1 MARGYLNQPE
11 LTDEKFVGDPFAE
24 GKRMYRTGDLAKW
37 LPDGNIEFL
46 GRIDHQVKVRGFRIE
61 LGEVEAALAR
71 LEGISEAAAVIREN
85 NTGETEICAYYTA
98 VGARPA
104 AQLRTE
110 LSRSLPEYMIPAHL
124 IELDSMPLT
133 ANGKVDKRQLP
144 APIAEETD
152 RFEAPKNE
160 TEKILAA
167 IWEEILGIKQPGIDD
182 NFFSIGGHS
191 LKAMMLTAK
200 IQEQLQKEVPI
211 KVLFE
216 KPTIRE
222 LAEFLQGETKE
233 KTAPIAPAPSRAN
246 YPVSSAQRRMY
257 ILNQLEEAS
266 TSYNVPA
273 VLLLEG
279 ELDKER
285 LEDAF
290 GP

>member
-1 MARGYLNQPE
+1 
-11 LTDEKFVGDPFAE
+11 
-24 GKRMYRTGDLAKW
+24 
-37 LPDGNIEFL
+37 
-46 GRIDHQVKVRGFRIE
+46 
-61 LGEVEAALAR
+61 
-71 LEGISEAAAVIREN
+71 
-85 NTGETEICAYYTA
+85 
-98 VGARPA
+98 
-104 AQLRTE
+104 
-110 LSRSLPEYMIPAHL
+110 
-124 IELDSMPLT
+124 
-133 ANGKVDKRQLP
+133 
-144 APIAEETD
+144 
-152 RFEAPKNE
+152 APKNE

-233 KTAPIAPAPSRAN
+233 KTASITQAPSRPN

-257 ILNQLEEAS
+257 ILNQLDEAS

-285 LEDAF
+285 LEAAF
-290 GP
+290 RALI

>member
-1 MARGYLNQPE
+1 M
-11 LTDEKFVGDPFAE
+11 
-24 GKRMYRTGDLAKW
+24 
-37 LPDGNIEFL
+37 
-46 GRIDHQVKVRGFRIE
+46 
-61 LGEVEAALAR
+61 AR

-167 IWEEILGIKQPGIDD
+167 IWEEILGIKQPG
-182 NFFSIGGHS
+182 N
-191 LKAMMLTAK
+191 
-200 IQEQLQKEVPI
+200 
-211 KVLFE
+211 
-216 KPTIRE
+216 R
-222 LAEFLQGETKE
+222 
-233 KTAPIAPAPSRAN
+233 
-246 YPVSSAQRRMY
+246 
-257 ILNQLEEAS
+257 
-266 TSYNVPA
+266 
-273 VLLLEG
+273 
-279 ELDKER
+279 
-285 LEDAF
+285 
-290 GP
+290 